1 MSKFLAV
8 DHRIRQKNPI
18 NSLVKLRRDEKM
30 NTKNLV
36 LMALLVG
43 VGAALYLVIPGIS
56 GGMKPDFMLTMMF
69 IGILLFPKT
78 SHVFLLAI
86 TTGVLSGL
94 FSTFP
99 AGFIPNVV
107 DKFITAF
114 VFFAVV
120 LALKHFTRRLSI
132 TVALTGLGTLLSG
145 VIFLSVAIFVLGVDV
160 PFGALIVGV
169 VLPAVALNAIAFF
182 FIFPIVTQL
191 VKRSKFETAF
201 SN

>member
-1 MSKFLAV
+1 
-8 DHRIRQKNPI
+8 
-18 NSLVKLRRDEKM
+18 M

>member
-1 MSKFLAV
+1 
-8 DHRIRQKNPI
+8 
-18 NSLVKLRRDEKM
+18 M

-43 VGAALYLVIPGIS
+43 VGAALYLIIPGFG

-69 IGILLFPKT
+69 IGILLFPKA
-78 SHVFLLAI
+78 SHVFLLALS
-86 TTGVLSGL
+86 TGVISGL

-99 AGFIPNVV
+99 AGFLPNVI

-120 LALKHFTRRLSI
+120 VALKHFTQKLSVA
-132 TVALTGLGTLLSG
+132 VALAGLGTLLSG
-145 VIFLSVAIFVLGVDV
+145 IIFLSVAIFVLGVNV
-160 PFGALIVGV
+160 PFGGLVVGV
-169 VLPAVALNAIAFF
+169 VLPTVALNAIAFF

-191 VKRSKFETAF
+191 LKRSKFDTAF

>member
-1 MSKFLAV
+1 
-8 DHRIRQKNPI
+8 
-18 NSLVKLRRDEKM
+18 M

-43 VGAALYLVIPGIS
+43 VGAALYLVIPGFS

-69 IGILLFPKT
+69 IGILLFPKA
-78 SHVFLLAI
+78 SHVFLLAL

-99 AGFIPNVV
+99 AGFIPNIV
-107 DKFITAF
+107 DKFVTAF
-114 VFFAVV
+114 LFFAVV
-120 LALKHFTRRLSI
+120 VLLKQFTNKLP
-132 TVALTGLGTLLSG
+132 VAVVLTGIGTFISG

-160 PFGALIVGV
+160 PFGALIIGV
-169 VLPAVALNAIAFF
+169 VIPTVALNAVAFF

-191 VKRSKFETAF
+191 VKRSKFETAL

>member
-1 MSKFLAV
+1 
-8 DHRIRQKNPI
+8 
-18 NSLVKLRRDEKM
+18 M

-36 LMALLVG
+36 LMSLLISI
-43 VGAALYLVIPGIS
+43 GAALYLVIPGFN

-69 IGILLFPKT
+69 IGILLFPKA
-78 SHVFLLAI
+78 SHVFLLAV
-86 TTGVLSGL
+86 TTGVISGL

-120 LALKHFTRRLSI
+120 MALKHLTTKLSV
-132 TVALTGLGTLLSG
+132 TVALTAIGTLVSG
-145 VIFLSVAIFVLGVDV
+145 VIFLSVAIFVLGVDL
-160 PFGALIVGV
+160 PFGGLVIGV
-169 VLPAVALNAIAFF
+169 VLPTVALNSIAFF
-182 FIFPIVTQL
+182 FIFPIVTKL
-191 VKRSKFETAF
+191 VKRSKFETAL